1 MVTTECPTAKIG
13 KYRIDVQPST
23 EEPPQP
29 QQRIEALTQWLMA
42 QWTKEQIERN

>member
-13 KYRIDVQPST
+13 KYRINVQPSA
-23 EEPPQP
+23 EEPPQAN
-29 QQRIEALTQWLMA
+29 QRVEALAQWLLA